1 MASGGIALDLQR
13 SVTVSLT
20 AIALIA
26 RRPRQAVQWAAFLG
40 GFAGA
45 VLGLIAYLI
54 ALVLGVN

>member
-1 MASGGIALDLQR
+1 M
-13 SVTVSLT
+13 SLT